1 MNLIY
6 KMTEGEN
13 IIPLHQRWLE
23 LRKKLRVQFGRA
35 PDMNAILMLIGINE
49 LGRVQPKFEK
59 EEKEDLMHIATC
71 RLLSRSGYYKKT
83 GVDAEG
89 WPHWELV
96 KPMPA
101 MDLKQQEDFLKEHVL
116 QYFKE
121 MEN

>member
-1 MNLIY
+1 
-6 KMTEGEN
+6 MTEQQN

-23 LRKKLRVQFGRA
+23 LRKKLREQFGKA

-49 LGRVQPKFEK
+49 LGRVQPKYEK

-71 RLLSRSGYYKKT
+71 RLLSRLGYYEKV

-89 WPHWELV
+89 WPHWDIV
-96 KPMPA
+96 KPLPPMS
-101 MDLKQQEDFLKEHVL
+101 LKEQEDMLKECVL

-121 MEN
+121 EEES